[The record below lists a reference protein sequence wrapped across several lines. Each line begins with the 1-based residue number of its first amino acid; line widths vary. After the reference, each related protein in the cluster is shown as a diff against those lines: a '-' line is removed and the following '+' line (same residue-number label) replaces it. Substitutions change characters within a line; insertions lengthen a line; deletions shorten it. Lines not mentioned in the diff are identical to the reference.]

1 MPAMPPLVVCGITC
15 FMEKLLESKVERTF
29 QVRDFLALLKRHVKL
44 FVGLFVS
51 LLVVSTLL
59 YIFKIPYVGKGRL
72 LVNDSQNSSLQAFST
87 AYFGMTKSVVDGK
100 KGNTQIGKQ
109 LEVLKTRDFYE
120 RLLQRIDERGRNPS
134 LTIEEQKAYTFIKD
148 NYLKEA
154 LKDEASRQSFIM
166 KLDSWAQA
174 KLESDYEIKVS
185 FATPSKDLSLFL
197 TNTALELSSEYLR
210 HREMGEIIEVEKF
223 ITEQKAQVDKNIQ
236 QLTQDLASFQ
246 TQPENLISL
255 TSREKMGEYLSDL
268 MVRMNE
274 ARLKISE
281 NTHDIEF
288 LQDGKPGENPVG
300 SSLYGVG
307 GRIEALRLENK
318 MLESRIVQL
327 RDSVDKIGKSLKALP
342 VAAQMLEDKRKK
354 SELEYAKYK
363 ELTETLAKVE
373 AQKLS
378 IKDRFEI
385 IERARTDNTLPQVD
399 LVTLCF
405 LCMVLTLSL
414 GLTLVYLQHL
424 WTPIVVQ
431 KESVRNVMVYD
442 DHNQDP
448 RVVIENAKIK
458 FQLGNHGSV
467 E

>member
-1 MPAMPPLVVCGITC
+1 MPSLMVCGITS

-29 QVRDFLALLKRHVKL
+29 QARDFLSLLNRHVKL
-44 FVGLFVS
+44 FVGLFLA
-51 LLVVSTLL
+51 LLVISSLL

-72 LVNDSQNSSLQAFST
+72 LVNDSQNSPLQAFST
-87 AYFGMTKSVVDGK
+87 AYFGMTKTVADGK

-109 LEVLKTRDFYE
+109 IEVLKTRDFYE
-120 RLLQRIDERGRNPS
+120 KLLQRLDERGRSPDV
-134 LTIEEQKAYTFIKD
+134 TVEEQKAYESIKVK
-148 NYLKEA
+148 YLNEA
-154 LKDEASRQSFIM
+154 MKDDASRQSFIM
-166 KLDSWAQA
+166 KLDSWSQA

-210 HREMGEIIEVEKF
+210 NREMSEINEVEKF
-223 ITEQKAQVDKNIQ
+223 ISEQKSQVDKNIQ
-236 QLTQDLASFQ
+236 QLTKELATFQ
-246 TQPENLISL
+246 AQPENLISL

-268 MVRMNE
+268 MVRTNE

-281 NTHDIEF
+281 NNRDIEF
-288 LQDGKPGENPVG
+288 LEDGKPGEKHVG
-300 SSLYGVG
+300 SALYGVG

-318 MLESRIVQL
+318 MLESRIAQL
-327 RDSVDKIGKSLKALP
+327 RESVDKIGKSLKVLP
-342 VAAQMLEDKRKK
+342 VAAQMIEDKRKK
-354 SELEYAKYK
+354 SELEYAKYR
-363 ELTETLAKVE
+363 ELTETLAKVD

-378 IKDRFEI
+378 VKERFEI
-385 IERARTDNTLPQVD
+385 IERARSDNTLPQVD

-405 LCMVLTLSL
+405 LCMVLSLSL

-424 WTPIVVQ
+424 WTPVVVQ
-431 KESVRNVMVYD
+431 KESVRNVMVFD
-442 DHNQDP
+442 DQNQDP
-448 RVVIENAKIK
+448 RVIIENAKIK

>member
-1 MPAMPPLVVCGITC
+1 MLAMPPLVVCGITN

-29 QVRDFLALLKRHVKL
+29 QARDFLALLKRHVKL
-44 FVGLFVS
+44 FVGLFFS
-51 LLVVSTLL
+51 LLVVSSLI

-72 LVNDSQNSSLQAFST
+72 LVNDSQNSPLQAFST

-109 LEVLKTRDFYE
+109 IEVLKTRDFYE
-120 RLLQRIDERGRNPS
+120 HLLRRIDERGRSPN
-134 LTIEEQKAYTFIKD
+134 LTVEEQRAYDSIKEK
-148 NYLKEA
+148 YLDDA
-154 LKDEASRQSFIM
+154 LKSEASRQSFIL
-166 KLDSWAQA
+166 KLDSWSQA
-174 KLESDYEIKVS
+174 KLESDYEIRLS
-185 FATPSKDLSLFL
+185 FATPSKELSLFL

-210 HREMGEIIEVEKF
+210 NREMAEINEVEKF
-223 ITEQKAQVDKNIQ
+223 ITDQKAQVDQNIKT
-236 QLTQDLASFQ
+236 LTHELAQFQ
-246 TQPENLISL
+246 TQPENLISM
-255 TSREKMGEYLSDL
+255 TSSEKMGEYLSDL

-281 NTHDIEF
+281 NTRDIEF
-288 LQDGKPGENPVG
+288 LQDGNPGEKHVG
-300 SSLYGVG
+300 SALYGVG

-327 RDSVDKIGKSLKALP
+327 KESVDKIGKHLKVLP
-342 VAAQMLEDKRKK
+342 VAAQMLEDKRRK

-378 IKDRFEI
+378 IRDRFEI
-385 IERARTDNTLPQVD
+385 IERARSDNTSPQID

-424 WTPIVVQ
+424 WTPLVVQ
-431 KESVRNVMVYD
+431 KESVRNVMVFD